1 MEEECGGAERMCL
14 NRTGPGACRLLHT
27 ARHARAPASTGN
39 GPVHF
44 VRRKT
49 VAQCRVRVHTV
60 RSPSTVSR
68 SIRRRRLAY
77 ASSHTPVPTHTD
89 RGPRTRRPKR
99 LAFARRAAARPARL
113 RHWLFGF
120 VLRRPPPYRY
130 IGAAAGPRKM
140 AGRGPV
146 RSRRGAPAGLDS
158 RLTSGLRRVPFR
170 VRGYIYTCVRRGV
183 ARLRPVTSRH
193 SPHAARKGELY
204 EGDCIQSGAGVPLPD
219 NAAARCEDR
228 TRCTGAQL
236 RYRRDTRNDLLI
248 SFPDSTRLN
257 DY

>member
-1 MEEECGGAERMCL
+1 MWRSRAHVLEQDRTRSVPPPTHRTTRARACL
-14 NRTGPGACRLLHT
+14 NGKRARPFCQTQDCRSVS
-27 ARHARAPASTGN
+27 RESTYSA
-39 GPVHF
+39 V
-44 VRRKT
+44 
-49 VAQCRVRVHTV
+49 
-60 RSPSTVSR
+60 SSTVSR

-77 ASSHTPVPTHTD
+77 TSSHTPVPTHTD

-130 IGAAAGPRKM
+130 IGAAAGPGG
-140 AGRGPV
+140 A
-146 RSRRGAPAGLDS
+146 RSRPVPARRPAGLDS

-170 VRGYIYTCVRRGV
+170 VRGYIRASVV

-204 EGDCIQSGAGVPLPD
+204 EGDCIQSGVGVPLPD